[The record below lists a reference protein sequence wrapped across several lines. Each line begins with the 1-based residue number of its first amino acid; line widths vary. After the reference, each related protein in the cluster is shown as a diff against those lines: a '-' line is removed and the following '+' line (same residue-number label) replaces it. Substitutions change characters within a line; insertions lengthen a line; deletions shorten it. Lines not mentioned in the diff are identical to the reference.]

1 VIEDAANGSWP
12 ARAGVSR
19 GQPAG
24 PRPGRWGERS
34 LVALAALFALF
45 LGLPVAT
52 LVARALVDGSLAVA
66 IASPIVL
73 DALWLSL
80 VTTAVSLVITVTF
93 GLPLAVVLARRRFR
107 GKGLV
112 EAIVDVPIVLPPSVA
127 GLALLLVFGRM
138 GLLSAPFGFLG
149 ISVPFTT
156 IAVILAQ
163 TFVSAPFF
171 IRSARAGIAGVD
183 RDLEDAARVDGA
195 SERQLFRAV
204 TVPLAG
210 GALAAGLTMS
220 WARSLGEFGAT
231 IMFAGNVE
239 GRTQTL
245 PLAVYGE
252 FQGGNLDASI
262 AAAAIL
268 VLSAFGILVAVRVFH
283 WGRAWGGALDVRGI
297 A

>member
-1 VIEDAANGSWP
+1 MDEAAGAP
-12 ARAGVSR
+12 AAARLASARRSSG
-19 GQPAG
+19 
-24 PRPGRWGERS
+24 WGERS
-34 LVALAALFALF
+34 IAVLAALFALF
-45 LGLPVAT
+45 LGLPIVT
-52 LVARALVDGSLAVA
+52 LVGRAVLDGSLTKA
-66 IASPIVL
+66 IASPVVF

-80 VTTAVSLVITVTF
+80 VTTAISLVITVSL
-93 GLPLAVVLARRRFR
+93 GLPLAFVLARRQFR
-107 GKGLV
+107 GKGWL
-112 EAIVDVPIVLPPSVA
+112 EAIVDLPIVLPPSVA
-127 GLALLLVFGRM
+127 GLALLLVFGRR
-138 GLLSAPFGFLG
+138 GLLSAPFEILG
-149 ISVPFTT
+149 IAIPFTT

-171 IRSARAGIAGVD
+171 IRSARTGIAGVD

-204 TVPLAG
+204 TMPLASA
-210 GALAAGLTMS
+210 ALAAGLVMT

-245 PLAVYGE
+245 PLVVYGE
-252 FQGGNLDASI
+252 FQGGDLDASI

-268 VLSAFGILVAVRVFH
+268 VIAAFGVLVAVRVFH
-283 WGRAWGGALDVRGI
+283 WGRVLDARGL